1 MLSIVMHVVLILFF
15 AWVLLHALIY
25 SKSDGRVVIE
35 GLEGNPTGTPTTA
48 TADPAP
54 ASAPPASAP
63 PASAPSATAPSATQ
77 AQIDENTAEIAILK
91 TQLINLINTSTQLN
105 AAMIAN
111 EKGVQQN
118 TDLIQKV
125 VQSQNDTNAKLANMK
140 STK

>member
-1 MLSIVMHVVLILFF
+1 MLSIVMHVALILFF

-25 SKSDGRVVIE
+25 SKSVGRVIE
-35 GLEGNPTGTPTTA
+35 GLEGNGATPTA
-48 TADPAP
+48 TPMPTDGPD
-54 ASAPPASAP
+54 ASAPPAP
-63 PASAPSATAPSATQ
+63 PATQ

-91 TQLINLINTSTQLN
+91 SQLINLINTSTQLN
-105 AAMIAN
+105 AAMAAN

-125 VQSQNDTNAKLANMK
+125 VQSQNDTNTKLANMK

>member
-1 MLSIVMHVVLILFF
+1 MLSIVMHVALILFF

-25 SKSDGRVVIE
+25 SKSHGRVIE
-35 GLEGNPTGTPTTA
+35 GLEGNGATATVPDATTA
-48 TADPAP
+48 TAPDATTAT
-54 ASAPPASAP
+54 ASAPPAK
-63 PASAPSATAPSATQ
+63 ATQ

>member
-48 TADPAP
+48 TADPA
-54 ASAPPASAP
+54 PASAP

>member
-1 MLSIVMHVVLILFF
+1 MLSIVMHVALILFF

-25 SKSDGRVVIE
+25 SKSVGRVIE
-35 GLEGNPTGTPTTA
+35 GLEGNGATATPTPTP
-48 TADPAP
+48 TD
-54 ASAPPASAP
+54 ASAPPAP
-63 PASAPSATAPSATQ
+63 PATQ

-91 TQLINLINTSTQLN
+91 SQLINLINTSTQLN
-105 AAMIAN
+105 AAMVAN

-125 VQSQNDTNAKLANMK
+125 VQSQNDTNTKLANMK

>member
-1 MLSIVMHVVLILFF
+1 MLSIVMHVALILFF

-25 SKSDGRVVIE
+25 SKSDRVIE
-35 GLEGNPTGTPTTA
+35 GLEGNGATATPTA
-48 TADPAP
+48 TATATPTDGPD

-63 PASAPSATAPSATQ
+63 PATQ
-77 AQIDENTAEIAILK
+77 SQIDENTAEIAILK
-91 TQLINLINTSTQLN
+91 SQLINLINTSTQLN
-105 AAMIAN
+105 AAMAAN

-125 VQSQNDTNAKLANMK
+125 VQSQNDTNTKLANMK